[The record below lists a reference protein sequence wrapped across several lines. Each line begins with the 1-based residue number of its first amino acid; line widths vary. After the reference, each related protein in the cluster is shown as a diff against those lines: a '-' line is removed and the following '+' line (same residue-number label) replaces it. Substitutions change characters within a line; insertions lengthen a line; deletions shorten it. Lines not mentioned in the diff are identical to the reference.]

1 MAIQAGEDTFY
12 QAKRGIVQDGLVLN
26 VDAAVKDSYV
36 GSGTSWKDLSVGND
50 ATLAN
55 GPVFDKSLGGRI
67 TLDGT
72 NDRIDIPS
80 ISFAASGFTYS
91 FVANLSSSTSQNYPR
106 IIAGDK
112 EIEWIRHSNS
122 HALRWR
128 WQGSSPANS
137 DSNSNYFIQ
146 DEIHI
151 YTITYAS
158 PDVKLYRDGT
168 LFDTLSSTSSSS
180 CSFNTMLNRA
190 NSARPVA
197 GDAYQCLLYSR
208 ALTAAEVLQNYNAT
222 RHRFGV

>member
-151 YTITYAS
+151 Y
-158 PDVKLYRDGT
+158 
-168 LFDTLSSTSSSS
+168 
-180 CSFNTMLNRA
+180 
-190 NSARPVA
+190 
-197 GDAYQCLLYSR
+197 
-208 ALTAAEVLQNYNAT
+208 YNI
-222 RHRFGV
+222 RKPRC

>member
-1 MAIQAGEDTFY
+1 MGLAHGVTTKWQAT
-12 QAKRGIVQDGLVLN
+12 KGIVQDGLVLN
-26 VDAAVKDSYV
+26 VDAGVKDSYI

-91 FVANLSSSTSQNYPR
+91 FVANLSSSTGQSYPR
-106 IIAGDK
+106 IIAGDV
-112 EIEWIRHSNS
+112 EIEWKKGFGHG
-122 HALRWR
+122 LRWR
-128 WQGSSPANS
+128 WQGASPGES
-137 DSNSNYFIQ
+137 DSNNNYFIQ
-146 DEIHI
+146 DNIHI

-168 LFDTLSSTSSSS
+168 LFQTLSSTSSSS

-208 ALTAAEVLQNYNAT
+208 ALTAAEVLHNYNAT

>member
-12 QAKRGIVQDGLVLN
+12 QAKRGIVQNGLILN
-26 VDAAVKDSYV
+26 LDAAVKDSYV

-137 DSNSNYFIQ
+137 DSTSNYFIQ

>member
-1 MAIQAGEDTFY
+1 MGLAHGVTTKWQAT
-12 QAKRGIVQDGLVLN
+12 KGIVQDGLVLN
-26 VDAAVKDSYV
+26 IDAGVKDSYI

-91 FVANLSSSTSQNYPR
+91 FVANLSSSTGQNYPR

-137 DSNSNYFIQ
+137 DSSANYFIQ

-168 LFDTLSSTSSSS
+168 LFQTLSSTPSSS
-180 CSFNTMLNRA
+180 CSFNTMLNRS

-208 ALTAAEVLQNYNAT
+208 ALTAAEVSRNFNVM
-222 RHRFGV
+222 RHRFGI

>member
-26 VDAAVKDSYV
+26 VDAAVKDSYI

-55 GPVFDKSLGGRI
+55 GPVFDKSLGGRV

-80 ISFAASGFTYS
+80 ISFDASGFTYS
-91 FVANLSSSTSQNYPR
+91 FVANLSSSTGQNNPR